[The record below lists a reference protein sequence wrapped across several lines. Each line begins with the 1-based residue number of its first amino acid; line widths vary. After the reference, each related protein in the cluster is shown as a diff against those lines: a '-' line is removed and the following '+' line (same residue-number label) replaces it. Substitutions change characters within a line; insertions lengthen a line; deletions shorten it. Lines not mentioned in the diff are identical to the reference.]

1 MVVPP
6 TVRQGSRV
14 LNPCSSKGGMCSLRS
29 SSLEV
34 RNVGPV
40 AWPFLFHLPASRIFP
55 CVNGL
60 IANESDFRGLEQG
73 GNTGNPKVD
82 YEICFSLD
90 WPGGILQFCVF
101 FSSSP

>member
-1 MVVPP
+1 MHKA
-6 TVRQGSRV
+6 SSV
-14 LNPCSSKGGMCSLRS
+14 LNHCSSKGGVCSLS
-29 SSLEV
+29 WSSLEV
-34 RNVGPV
+34 GNIEPV
-40 AWPFLFHLPASRIFP
+40 ASPFLFHLPASRIFP

-73 GNTGNPKVD
+73 GNTRNPKVD